1 MKRKEL
7 EELLKYHDNLYYNQD
22 SPEITDAEYDI
33 LKNYYVEHYGEYNYV
48 PGKAMFKKFRHVLPI
63 RSLDK
68 VNISQKELLRKH
80 IERLFPVVIQP
91 KMDGL
96 TIVYYP
102 NTKSFTTR
110 GNGLVGEN
118 ITDKAP
124 FIQGIGEL
132 EDFFNP
138 VRGEVVMLHSEYE
151 RIQAKRIAQGLKPFK
166 SIRNAAAGMLRRDD
180 IEQIE
185 GLTCFAYN
193 LLSPGNENNEVLRQM
208 GILKDHGWNI
218 VFSYEPKTVDE
229 AMEFIENFD
238 RTTLDYDIDGLVIK
252 HNGPKKFGDTEH
264 HPNNAIAVKFESQGD
279 WTKIISIVP
288 QVGRT
293 GKIVPVANVEP
304 IDVMGATLSRATLH
318 NYGIV
323 EALDLN
329 SYNSKTEVMLVRSN
343 DVIPSIVKVRHNDED
358 RDKKVLPPKVC
369 PVCGGEVVKIN
380 AQHFC
385 QNPDCYAK
393 ALNNLIHF
401 ASRDAFNIE
410 GLSEATAEKILE
422 YVTETFNTVLAQ
434 MMNAEEAGE
443 FIDPKEYDEIEK
455 ILKFHPSFLYILTER
470 DFLKLDNF
478 AEISANK
485 LYNEIQKSKVI
496 DLDKFIYGCG
506 IPLIGKKAA
515 RDIAAYYCKNG
526 SSEYG
531 YLNMAE
537 DKFNNFEGLKTV
549 KGIGSETIA
558 SFNKF
563 WDSKVVPFGD
573 VRGLV
578 INNIEVVEEAKDAKT
593 FVITGEFEI
602 PRKEIKKL
610 IESKGH
616 KVTGSVS
623 KKTDYLL
630 AAPGEDGTEKYKKA
644 IKYNTT
650 IINSLD
656 KLKEILK

>member
-1 MKRKEL
+1 MNKKEL
-7 EELLKYHDNLYYNQD
+7 ESLLKYHDDLYYNQD
-22 SPEITDAEYDI
+22 SPEISDAEYDL

-48 PGKAMFKKFRHVLPI
+48 PGKAMFKKFKHVLPI

-68 VNISQKELLRKH
+68 INIIQKEQLRQH
-80 IERLFPVVIQP
+80 ITRLFPVVIQP

-96 TIVYYP
+96 TIVFYP
-102 NTKSFTTR
+102 NTNTFATR

-118 ITDKAP
+118 ITEKAK
-124 FIQGIGEL
+124 FIDGIGEF

-138 VRGEVVMLHSEYE
+138 IRGEVVMTHSAYE
-151 RIQAKRIAQGLKPFK
+151 RIQNERIEKGLTPFK

-180 IEQIE
+180 IEKID
-185 GLTCFAYN
+185 GLMCYAYN
-193 LLSPGNENNEVLRQM
+193 VLSPGNENNEVLKQM
-208 GILKDHGWNI
+208 KILEDHKWNT
-218 VFSYEPKTVDE
+218 VFTYVPKTVDE
-229 AMEFIENFD
+229 AMMFIENFD
-238 RTTLDYDIDGLVIK
+238 RESLDYDIDGLVIK
-252 HNGPKKFGDTEH
+252 HNGSKKFGETEH
-264 HPNNAIAVKFESQGD
+264 HPNNAIAVKFEAQGD
-279 WTKIISIVP
+279 WTTIRNIVY

-323 EALDLN
+323 ELLHLDK
-329 SYNSKTEVMLVRSN
+329 YNDETKVMLVRSN
-343 DVIPSIVKVRHNDED
+343 DVIPAIVDVKHNEKPKD
-358 RDKKVLPPKVC
+358 RILEPPCAC
-369 PVCGGEVVKIN
+369 PVCGGEVEKVNMQYYCI
-380 AQHFC
+380 
-385 QNPDCYAK
+385 NPDCYAK

-410 GLSEATAEKILE
+410 GLSEATAEKILD
-422 YVTETFNTVLAQ
+422 YITKTFKNVLVQ

-443 FIDPKEYDEIEK
+443 FIEQEEYDKIEE
-455 ILKFHPSFLYILTER
+455 ILKLHPSCIYILTI
-470 DFLKLDNF
+470 DDILKLDNF

-485 LYNEIQKSKVI
+485 LYNEIQKSKVV

-506 IPLIGKKAA
+506 IPLIGKKTA
-515 RDIAAYYCKNG
+515 RDIATYYCTHG
-526 SSEYG
+526 SNELG

-537 DKFNNFEGLKTV
+537 DKFNEFKGLSTV
-549 KGIGSETIA
+549 KGIGKETI
-558 SFNKF
+558 SSLNKF
-563 WDSKVVPFGD
+563 WDSRVVPFGE
-573 VRGLV
+573 VYKLQ
-578 INNIEVVEEAKDAKT
+578 INNIETTKIKDDAKT

-602 PRKEIKKL
+602 PRKEIKQM

-623 KKTDYLL
+623 KKTNYLL
-630 AAPGEDGTEKYKKA
+630 AAPGENGTEKYKKA
-644 IKYNTT
+644 IKNNIT